1 MVSAT
6 VRLRPYSHLFSQGI
20 VAVVVFMTP
29 VLVVLYV
36 LTLPNGTWPAVLVL
50 QIVATVLIFAAAWAY
65 FGTAIWVSPT
75 EISER
80 GFFGRKQ
87 TFPRESIGSVVV
99 AETYASSLTETIP
112 QLFVCDHDGTQ
123 IVRMRGQ
130 FWSRESMEVVK
141 STLDVPFTVV
151 DEAVTT
157 GELRRD
163 FPGLLYWFERHPF
176 LTALG
181 FTAMFTG
188 LGALV
193 MAFLLIADVR

>member
-1 MVSAT
+1 MVTPT

-20 VAVVVFMTP
+20 FAVVAFMTP
-29 VLVVLYV
+29 VFVVLYV
-36 LTLPNGTWPAVLVL
+36 LTLPNSRWPAVLVL
-50 QIVATVLIFAAAWAY
+50 QVVATLLVFVAAWAY

-80 GFFGRKQ
+80 GFFGRKR
-87 TFPRESIGSVVV
+87 TFARQSIGSVVI
-99 AETYASSLTETIP
+99 AETYASSSSETIP
-112 QLFVCDHDGTQ
+112 QLFVCDHEGTQ

-130 FWSRESMEVVK
+130 FWSRENMEVVK

-157 GELRRD
+157 GDLRRD
-163 FPGLLYWFERHPF
+163 FPGLLYWFERHPV

-181 FTAMFTG
+181 FTAFFVSLAG
-188 LGALV
+188 IV
-193 MAFLLIADVR
+193 MAFLMITGVR